1 MAEGARS
8 HIPRG
13 TVLTPHTASRT
24 PVPHSPPRLCKTLR
38 LQTKP
43 KEWSVADMGCGEGKL
58 ALMVPNKVHSFDLHS
73 LAPHITAC
81 DMARVPLKDASVDC
95 VVYCLSLMGS
105 NYLDFLCEG
114 IRILKP
120 KARRSR
126 RRRLGVARLGSAR
139 FGSARLGSA
148 RLGSAGLGQTRP
160 D

>member
-1 MAEGARS
+1 
-8 HIPRG
+8 
-13 TVLTPHTASRT
+13 
-24 PVPHSPPRLCKTLR
+24 
-38 LQTKP
+38 
-43 KEWSVADMGCGEGKL
+43 MGCGEGKL

-120 KARRSR
+120 KAPPPPAAAS
-126 RRRLGVARLGSAR
+126 V
-139 FGSARLGSA
+139 GSARLGSA
-148 RLGSAGLGQTRP
+148 WQGRTRP

>member
-1 MAEGARS
+1 
-8 HIPRG
+8 
-13 TVLTPHTASRT
+13 
-24 PVPHSPPRLCKTLR
+24 
-38 LQTKP
+38 
-43 KEWSVADMGCGEGKL
+43 MGCGEGKL

-139 FGSARLGSA
+139 LGSVRLGSARLGSA
-148 RLGSAGLGQTRP
+148 RLGRTRP